1 MAANDGA
8 SGVAVMLELARLVS
22 KDSTLSIGVDF
33 VCFDAEDWGVPTWE
47 ENIEDSEG
55 SWALGSK
62 HFADNLPEGYEAR
75 YGILLDMVGGEGAK
89 FYREGLSS
97 QFARTIVDK
106 VWSAAKAAGYGSY
119 FPDDE
124 GGYVTD
130 DHVPLNKTANIPTI
144 DIIPYYPQC
153 PQSSFGMT
161 WHTTDDTMEHIDRN
175 TLKAVGQ
182 TLIQIIYT
190 E

>member
-1 MAANDGA
+1 MCSLQGA
-8 SGVAVMLELARLVS
+8 E
-22 KDSTLSIGVDF
+22 
-33 VCFDAEDWGVPTWE
+33 
-47 ENIEDSEG
+47 
-55 SWALGSK
+55 
-62 HFADNLPEGYEAR
+62 
-75 YGILLDMVGGEGAK
+75 
-89 FYREGLSS
+89 
-97 QFARTIVDK
+97 K